1 MYTSGVWM
9 VKEGHEDEFART
21 WQESVDK
28 LSLEFPGI
36 TFRLMRNQENP
47 RRFVSVG
54 GPWRNAE
61 QIAQARSLP
70 SYQESMAEVERILE
84 SGEISNY
91 ELVAEVS

>member
-1 MYTSGVWM
+1 MYTSGTWI
-9 VKEGHEDEFART
+9 VKAGQEDEFARA

-36 TFRLMRNQENP
+36 TFRLLRNQENP

-61 QIAQARSLP
+61 QVEKARSLP

>member
-9 VKEGHEDEFART
+9 VKKGHEDEFARR

-36 TFRLMRNQENP
+36 TFRLLRNQENP

-61 QIAQARSLP
+61 QFQKARSLP

-84 SGEISNY
+84 SGEISTY

>member
-84 SGEISNY
+84 SGEISTY
-91 ELVAEVS
+91 ELVVEVS